1 MTAAPQRPPPRPRDQ
16 LASLPRYVAGSP
28 AIRPDGTSGY
38 KLSSNECPYP
48 VLPEVTRAIAEAARS
63 ANRYPLSGD
72 ELRLRLA
79 QHHGL
84 PETAVGVSGGSLELL
99 RDLLLGFTGAGT
111 SVVYGWRSYE
121 AYPILVRTAGA
132 EPIAVPLRD
141 HRVDLE
147 RLAAAAKPDTRAVLL
162 ADPNNPTGTA
172 VDLDALEQ
180 FAQALSPEC
189 LLILDQAYCE
199 FADGERAGRGL
210 GLAQRLPNVVVL
222 RTFSKAYA
230 LAGMRIGWC
239 AADPEILAS
248 LEAVAL
254 PFTLTALAQAAALAA
269 LDQEEA
275 LFAQVQTTV
284 AQRRRVRQELL
295 AMNFEV
301 PPSAANFLWLPL
313 GAGSAGFARWCSR
326 AGISVRCFD
335 GDGVRVTIGTPV
347 ENDVFLAAAR
357 GYRPNPDRL

>member
-1 MTAAPQRPPPRPRDQ
+1 
-16 LASLPRYVAGSP
+16 
-28 AIRPDGTSGY
+28 
-38 KLSSNECPYP
+38 
-48 VLPEVTRAIAEAARS
+48 
-63 ANRYPLSGD
+63 
-72 ELRLRLA
+72 
-79 QHHGL
+79 
-84 PETAVGVSGGSLELL
+84 
-99 RDLLLGFTGAGT
+99 
-111 SVVYGWRSYE
+111 
-121 AYPILVRTAGA
+121 
-132 EPIAVPLRD
+132 
-141 HRVDLE
+141 
-147 RLAAAAKPDTRAVLL
+147 
-162 ADPNNPTGTA
+162 
-172 VDLDALEQ
+172 
-180 FAQALSPEC
+180 
-189 LLILDQAYCE
+189 
-199 FADGERAGRGL
+199 
-210 GLAQRLPNVVVL
+210 
-222 RTFSKAYA
+222 
-230 LAGMRIGWC
+230 
-239 AADPEILAS
+239 PEILAS